1 MKSFNSWM
9 IEVYPGQQSPP
20 TGKKEYENPDAGDW
34 VLGDPP
40 NPIEGW
46 EGSDSDSVLA
56 KSSEQIRQS
65 RGTN

>member
-9 IEVYPGQQSPP
+9 IEVYPSQESPA

-46 EGSDSDSVLA
+46 EGSDTDSVLA
-56 KSSEQIRQS
+56 KSSEQILKGREA
-65 RGTN
+65 N